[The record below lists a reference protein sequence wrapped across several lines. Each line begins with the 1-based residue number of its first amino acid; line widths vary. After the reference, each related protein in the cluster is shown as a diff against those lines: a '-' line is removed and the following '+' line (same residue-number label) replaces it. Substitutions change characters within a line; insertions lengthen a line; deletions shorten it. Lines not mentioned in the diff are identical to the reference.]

1 MPEQNPLI
9 KILEVVLALAL
20 LGALFFAGW
29 RIYRTLPADGAA
41 RIVFDDAA
49 ANSELTIVVRDG
61 NAVGP
66 TKVELYPIDFTT
78 IQREF
83 ALNTHPG
90 KTMEDFLA
98 QRLKNLVPVQPQMDR
113 TGRAVAK
120 LSEGNWWMR
129 ATSASSTG
137 ESIEWRLPVL
147 ISQRTHTIELSI
159 DNAYERSKKF

>member
-9 KILEVVLALAL
+9 KIVEVALALAL

-29 RIYRTLPADGAA
+29 RIYRSLPADGAA

-129 ATSASSTG
+129 ATSSSSTG

>member
-1 MPEQNPLI
+1 VQEQNPLI
-9 KILEVVLALAL
+9 KIVEVALALAL

-29 RIYRTLPADGAA
+29 RIYRSLPADGAA

-90 KTMEDFLA
+90 KTMEDFLE

-129 ATSASSTG
+129 ATSSSSTG

-159 DNAYERSKKF
+159 ENAYERSKKF

>member
-1 MPEQNPLI
+1 VLEQNPLI
-9 KILEVVLALAL
+9 KIIEVLLALAL

-29 RIYRTLPADGAA
+29 RIYRSLPADGAA
-41 RIVFDDAA
+41 RIVFDNAT
-49 ANSELTIVVRDG
+49 ANSELTIFVRDA

-66 TKVELYPIDFTT
+66 TKVELYPIDFTAV
-78 IQREF
+78 QREF

-137 ESIEWRLPVL
+137 ESIEWRMPVL

>member
-1 MPEQNPLI
+1 MQEQNPLI
-9 KILEVVLALAL
+9 KIVEVVLALAL

-29 RIYRTLPADGAA
+29 RIYRSLPADGAA

-83 ALNTHPG
+83 QDRAL
-90 KTMEDFLA
+90 L
-98 QRLKNLVPVQPQMDR
+98 
-113 TGRAVAK
+113 
-120 LSEGNWWMR
+120 
-129 ATSASSTG
+129 
-137 ESIEWRLPVL
+137 
-147 ISQRTHTIELSI
+147 
-159 DNAYERSKKF
+159 

>member
-1 MPEQNPLI
+1 VQEQNPLI
-9 KILEVVLALAL
+9 KIVEVVLALAL

-29 RIYRTLPADGAA
+29 RIYRSLPADGAA

>member
-1 MPEQNPLI
+1 MQEQNPLI
-9 KILEVVLALAL
+9 KIVEVVLALAL

-29 RIYRTLPADGAA
+29 RIYRSLPADGAA